1 MLACRRQPTC
11 VGRPVR
17 HVWRPEASLRGVSL
31 VDFVI
36 VEMGSLFGLGF
47 ADFS

>member
-1 MLACRRQPTC
+1 MHT
-11 VGRPVR
+11 PVR

-36 VEMGSLFGLGF
+36 VEMGSLFGRGLQIS
-47 ADFS
+47 ARLTASEP